1 VRVHSADV
9 RVDYH
14 PFSQGLQEDPWPI
27 YQRLR
32 DEAPVFFLP
41 EFDTYFLSRF
51 DDVWQAASDPRLEA
65 SAGVTTLELLLGVKI
80 TEGTGLASLDPPRH
94 TRLRRALAPFFMPQA
109 AGALEAPTRE
119 LVRGFLDELLPRG
132 SFDAI
137 GDLAMRVSVRVACL
151 ILGIPLEDADHL
163 SGTVNAS
170 FDRDPENPGQPE
182 SAAAASAAL
191 RDYLTKWIG
200 ERRRHR
206 ARGEGLVDR
215 LLAHEEP
222 DGQPLSDENLLS
234 NLMLLVVGGTETLP
248 KVFAGALERL
258 ASHPEQRARVAS
270 DPALVPDAFWEAL
283 RTEMPTQ
290 MLGRTVRDE
299 LVLHGERLRP
309 GQKVMF
315 LWACANRDE
324 REFPDPHRFD
334 ALRRAPR
341 ILSFGHGTHRC
352 LGHNVARMEG
362 RVLLEEVL
370 ARIPDYEVVAER
382 AVRLRSEF
390 FQGFASLPIRFR
402 PA

>member
-1 VRVHSADV
+1 VI
-9 RVDYH
+9 DYH
-14 PFSQGLQEDPWPI
+14 PFSRALQEDPWPI

-32 DEAPVFFLP
+32 DEAPLFFLP
-41 EFDTYFLSRF
+41 EFDTFFLSRF
-51 DDVWQAASDPRLEA
+51 DDVWNAAADPRLA
-65 SAGVTTLELLLGVKI
+65 AGGGVTTLELLLGLRLS
-80 TEGTGLASLDPPRH
+80 EGTGLAILDPPAH
-94 TRLRRALAPFFMPQA
+94 TRVRRTLAPFFMPQA
-109 AGALEAPTRE
+109 ARALEEPTRA
-119 LVRGFLDELLPRG
+119 LVRGFLAELLPRG
-132 SFDAI
+132 EFDAI
-137 GDLAMRVSVRVACL
+137 GELAMRVSVRVACL

-170 FDRDPENPGQPE
+170 FDRDPEAPGQPE

-191 RDYLTKWIG
+191 RDYLAKWIG

-206 ARGEGLVDR
+206 APGEGLVDR
-215 LLAHEEP
+215 LIALEGA
-222 DGQPLSDENLLS
+222 DGQPLSDEDVLS

-258 ASHPEQRARVAS
+258 ASHPAQRAAVAA
-270 DPALVPDAFWEAL
+270 DHALVPDAFWEAL

-290 MLGRTVRDE
+290 MLGRTVREE

-324 REFPDPHRFD
+324 REFADPHRFD
-334 ALRRAPR
+334 VRRRAPR

-362 RVLLEEVL
+362 RVLLEELL

-390 FQGFASLPIRFR
+390 FQGYASLPIRFR